1 MTNRFINMQNITYL
15 STTISYKLKTIMF
28 FLGVYLC
35 LGTVPSYGFSVNFNP
50 DLSLNT
56 KNTSHNHESDMILK
70 INFGFIGEKNYQR
83 RRNYS
88 DNCFSYQC
96 TDMGIQFKI
105 NLPNT
110 SFLQ

>member
-1 MTNRFINMQNITYL
+1 M
-15 STTISYKLKTIMF
+15 TISYKLKTIMF
-28 FLGVYLC
+28 FLGAYLY
-35 LGTVPSYGFSVNFNP
+35 LGTASSYGFSVNFSP

-56 KNTSHNHESDMILK
+56 KNTSHNNESDIMLK
-70 INFGFIGEKNYQR
+70 INFGFIGAQNHQR

-96 TDMGIQFKI
+96 TNMGIQFKI

-110 SFLQ
+110 SLLQ